1 MRQNKEGWTLV
12 PDIRA
17 AKALHLRF
25 PRDLR
30 VMGKSPG
37 KWIKSVLF
45 GKKSS
50 KSSHPKAKEVTNE
63 RQVLVEARVSE
74 TDLATAP
81 PFSSQLNPCATE
93 RDERELELENKE
105 AAYISHDDGISL
117 PISEDIDSQ
126 NFTLQDSPCDPERI
140 KQEQAATLVQASFR
154 GYLARRAFWALK
166 GIIRLQALI
175 RGHLVRRQAI
185 ATLCCMMGII
195 KLQARV
201 RGLMVRHFDDVHELQ
216 KNRNQINFLQESK
229 LVVSVGV
236 NVTSRFGKLSSN
248 AFVCKLI
255 ASSPTVMPLRLHY
268 DVGEPNS
275 VWIWLERWSAS
286 CFWKPIPQPKKA
298 PDCKLQKKQVN
309 GQVAEMDAGRTKRS
323 VRRIP
328 PANLDG
334 TSLQATSEF
343 DKPKRNLR
351 KISSHPAESVQANPQ
366 NELEKVKRSLRKV
379 HNPVVENS
387 QSEFEF
393 EKPEQSLKKVSST
406 TGLDTVEQ
414 GLNSSAEKTNKETA
428 MAANNST
435 DKMKKEMAMAVN
447 SSAEKMKK
455 ETVMTANS
463 SAEKMKKETVMTVN
477 SSAEKMKETGVNS
490 SSEKRK
496 KELAMAVNSS
506 PEKLKKEMALTANS
520 SAERMNTEMAVTV
533 YGSSENKKKLMRTS
547 KSPDFETAPG
557 PLKINE
563 TADLSHADLAGIDSK
578 PLTDITANDENT
590 PITNVELKRKN
601 EPTKTDLQKSGRKA
615 SNPPKQDRTEN
626 GTQSSPALPSYMAA
640 TESAKAKLKL
650 QGSPH
655 SAPDGG
661 DKSNLTRRQSLP
673 SSANNKISSQSP
685 RTHRQVHSEKVGKS
699 DRSTL
704 SSRDGNGKATQVEW
718 RR

>member
-1 MRQNKEGWTLV
+1 
-12 PDIRA
+12 
-17 AKALHLRF
+17 
-25 PRDLR
+25 
-30 VMGKSPG
+30 MGKSPG

-50 KSSHPKAKEVTNE
+50 KSSHPKAREKVANE
-63 RQVLVEARVSE
+63 RQVLAAARVSE
-74 TDLATAP
+74 TDLAMAT

-105 AAYISHDDGISL
+105 AADISPDDGISL

-185 ATLCCMMGII
+185 ATLCCMMGIV

-216 KNRNQINFLQESK
+216 KTRNQMNFLQESK

-236 NVTSRFGKLSSN
+236 NVTSRFGKLSTN

-286 CFWKPIPQPKKA
+286 CFWKPVPQPKKA

-334 TSLQATSEF
+334 MSLQATSEF
-343 DKPKRNLR
+343 DKPPKRNLR

-414 GLNSSAEKTNKETA
+414 GLNSSAEKTNQETA

-455 ETVMTANS
+455 ETAMTANS
-463 SAEKMKKETVMTVN
+463 SAEKMKKEMVMTVN
-477 SSAEKMKETGVNS
+477 GSAEKMKKETGVNS

-496 KELAMAVNSS
+496 KELAMSVNSS

-533 YGSSENKKKLMRTS
+533 YGSSGNKKKQMRTS

-557 PLKINE
+557 PLRMDE
-563 TADLSHADLAGIDSK
+563 TADLLHVDLAAIDSK

-590 PITNVELKRKN
+590 PITNVELKTKD
-601 EPTKTDLQKSGRKA
+601 ETTKTELEKSGRKS

-661 DKSNLTRRQSLP
+661 DKSNVTRRQSLP
-673 SSANNKISSQSP
+673 SSANSKISSQSP

-704 SSRDGNGKATQVEW
+704 SSREGNGKATQVEW

>member
-1 MRQNKEGWTLV
+1 M
-12 PDIRA
+12 IA
-17 AKALHLRF
+17 IS
-25 PRDLR
+25 DL
-30 VMGKSPG
+30 
-37 KWIKSVLF
+37 LC
-45 GKKSS
+45 KKV
-50 KSSHPKAKEVTNE
+50 ANE
-63 RQVLVEARVSE
+63 RQVLAAARVSE
-74 TDLATAP
+74 TDLAMAT

-105 AAYISHDDGISL
+105 AADISPDDGISL

-185 ATLCCMMGII
+185 ATLCCMMGIV

-216 KNRNQINFLQESK
+216 KTRNQMNFLQESK

-236 NVTSRFGKLSSN
+236 NVTSRFGKLSTN

-255 ASSPTVMPLRLHY
+255 ALSPTVMPLHLHY

-286 CFWKPIPQPKKA
+286 CFWKPVPQPKKA
-298 PDCKLQKKQVN
+298 PDCKLQKKQIN
-309 GQVAEMDAGRTKRS
+309 GQVAEMDRTKRS

-334 TSLQATSEF
+334 MSLQATSEF

-455 ETVMTANS
+455 ETAMTANS

-477 SSAEKMKETGVNS
+477 GSAEKMKKETGVNG

-520 SAERMNTEMAVTV
+520 SAERMNTEMAVAV
-533 YGSSENKKKLMRTS
+533 YGSSENKKKQMRTS

-557 PLKINE
+557 QLRMDE
-563 TADLSHADLAGIDSK
+563 AADLSHADLAAIDSK

-590 PITNVELKRKN
+590 PIMNVELK
-601 EPTKTDLQKSGRKA
+601 TKDELQKSGRKS

-655 SAPDGG
+655 TAPDGG
-661 DKSNLTRRQSLP
+661 DKSNVTRRQSLP
-673 SSANNKISSQSP
+673 SSANSKISSQSP

-699 DRSTL
+699 DGSTL
-704 SSRDGNGKATQVEW
+704 SSREGNGKATQVEW

>member
-1 MRQNKEGWTLV
+1 
-12 PDIRA
+12 
-17 AKALHLRF
+17 
-25 PRDLR
+25 
-30 VMGKSPG
+30 MGKSPG

-50 KSSHPKAKEVTNE
+50 KSKEKAANE
-63 RQVLVEARVSE
+63 RQVLVAARVSE

-93 RDERELELENKE
+93 RDERKLELENKE
-105 AAYISHDDGISL
+105 AGNISHDDGTSL
-117 PISEDIDSQ
+117 PISQDIDSQ
-126 NFTLQDSPCDPERI
+126 KFTISDSPCDPERI

-185 ATLCCMMGII
+185 ATLCCMMGIV

-201 RGLMVRHFDDVHELQ
+201 RGLMVRHFNDVHELKTQ
-216 KNRNQINFLQESK
+216 NQINFLESK

-236 NVTSRFGKLSSN
+236 NMTSRFGKLSAN

-286 CFWKPIPQPKKA
+286 CFWKPVPQPKTA
-298 PDCKLQKKQVN
+298 PESKLQKKQVN
-309 GQVAEMDAGRTKRS
+309 GQVVEMDTGRPKRS

-328 PANLDG
+328 PSNLDG
-334 TSLQATSEF
+334 MSVQATSEF

-351 KISSHPAESVQANPQ
+351 KIPSHPAESVQANPQ

-393 EKPEQSLKKVSST
+393 EKPEQSLEKVSST
-406 TGLDTVEQ
+406 TGLDIVEQ

-428 MAANNST
+428 IGANNST
-435 DKMKKEMAMAVN
+435 D
-447 SSAEKMKK
+447 
-455 ETVMTANS
+455 
-463 SAEKMKKETVMTVN
+463 KMKKETVMTVN
-477 SSAEKMKETGVNS
+477 SSAEKMKKETGVNG

-506 PEKLKKEMALTANS
+506 PEKLKKEMALTVNG
-520 SAERMNTEMAVTV
+520 SAERMNKEMAVTV
-533 YGSSENKKKLMRTS
+533 YSSSENKKKQMRTS
-547 KSPDFETAPG
+547 KSRDFETASG
-557 PLKINE
+557 PLRMDE
-563 TADLSHADLAGIDSK
+563 TADLSHADPAVIDSK
-578 PLTDITANDENT
+578 PLTDTTANDENT
-590 PITNVELKRKN
+590 PITNVELKRKDEATNN
-601 EPTKTDLQKSGRKA
+601 EQQKSGRKA

-640 TESAKAKLKL
+640 TESAKAKLRL
-650 QGSPH
+650 QGSPR

-673 SSANNKISSQSP
+673 SSANSKISSQSP
-685 RTHRQVHSEKVGKS
+685 RTQRQVHSEKVGKI

-704 SSRDGNGKATQVEW
+704 SSRDGNGKETQVEW